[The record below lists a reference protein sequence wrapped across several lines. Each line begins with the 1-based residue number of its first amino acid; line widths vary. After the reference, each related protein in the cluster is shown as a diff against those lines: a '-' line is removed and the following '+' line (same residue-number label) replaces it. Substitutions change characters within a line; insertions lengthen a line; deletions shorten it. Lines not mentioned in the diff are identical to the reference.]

1 MGVIVSFQVFTQAYV
16 MTDGGPNYATLF
28 YVMYLYQQAFVWFNM
43 GYASALS
50 WVLFLIILVFTVI
63 ILKTSS
69 SWVYYESD

>member
-1 MGVIVSFQVFTQAYV
+1 